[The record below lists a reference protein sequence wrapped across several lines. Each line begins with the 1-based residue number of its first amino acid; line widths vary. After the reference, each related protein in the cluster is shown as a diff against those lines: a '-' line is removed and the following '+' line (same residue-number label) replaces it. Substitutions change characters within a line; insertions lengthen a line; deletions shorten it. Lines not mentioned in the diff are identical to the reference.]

1 MLTVAFF
8 AVLAGVPLQR
18 MREIMPH
25 VDRNTLVVFD
35 IDNTVLEPMQTLG
48 SDQWFYH
55 LLQKVKAEEK
65 LDDERAIDRAMEI
78 WNAVQQDTQVR
89 AVEPE
94 TPALIRE
101 LQQKGIATFA
111 LTARTLDSAEVTK
124 KQLRSIGVDFAA
136 RPLHPSDLDFTLAS
150 PARFTAGILFAGEK
164 NAKGDVLLA
173 FLAKVGLRP
182 KRVLFIDD
190 KEKNV
195 VSVERSLTSAAIPHV
210 VFRYGAADPRVSRF
224 RADVADMQYQWWR
237 RILSDDAAQDLLD
250 PAK

>member
-1 MLTVAFF
+1 MQPAVAALLMLVS
-8 AVLAGVPLQR
+8 VPLQR
-18 MREIMPH
+18 MKEIMPH
-25 VDRNTLVVFD
+25 VDRDTLVVFD
-35 IDNTVLEPMQTLG
+35 IDNTLIEPTQTLG

-55 LLQKVKAEEK
+55 LMQKVKAEEK

-78 WNAVQQDTQVR
+78 WNAVQLDTQVR
-89 AVEPE
+89 AVESD

-101 LQQKGIATFA
+101 LQRKEVATFA

-136 RPLHPSDLDFTLAS
+136 RPIHRGDLDFALAS
-150 PARFTAGILFAGEK
+150 PARFTGGILFVGEK

-195 VSVERSLTSAAIPHV
+195 ASVERSLSTAQIPHV
-210 VFRYGAADPRVSRF
+210 VFRYGAADSRVARF
-224 RADVADMQYQWWR
+224 RPDVADMQY
-237 RILSDDAAQDLLD
+237 
-250 PAK
+250 